1 MYKIETLANHMLV
14 EFEDNFGYN
23 AIRAVLEHQTQ
34 MPEYTRMHD
43 IWMIGKHPSR
53 IHLGE
58 LLSIVDDFTC
68 HCPSNADRKKI
79 AIVVNR
85 GATEATI
92 RLLARGVN
100 RLLRFECEVFHSLK
114 EAEEWLEVATAEV
127 A

>member
-23 AIRAVLEHQTQ
+23 AIRAVLQHQTQ
-34 MPEYTRMHD
+34 MPEYNRLHD
-43 IWMIGKHPSR
+43 IWMIGKHHSR
-53 IHLGE
+53 VRLGE

-68 HCPSNADRKKI
+68 LCPSNADRKKI

-92 RLLARGVN
+92 RLLAKGVN
-100 RLLRFECEVFHSLK
+100 RLLRFECCVFHSLN
-114 EAEEWLEVATAEV
+114 EAEEWLEVTVAEI